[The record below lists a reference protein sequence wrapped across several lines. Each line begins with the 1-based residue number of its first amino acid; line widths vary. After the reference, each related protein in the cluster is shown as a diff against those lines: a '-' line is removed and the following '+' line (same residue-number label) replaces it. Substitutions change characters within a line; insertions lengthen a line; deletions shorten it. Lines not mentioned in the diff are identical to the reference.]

1 MAMRR
6 GGGVQTRCFPDAGR
20 LEQRH
25 PLASRVADRVGDLA
39 LIGPQAH
46 RAGQRAH
53 ALGEDKFALDPF
65 AQTKARRR
73 DERAQRIGADLGERH
88 IS

>member
-1 MAMRR
+1 MPRERQGADA
-6 GGGVQTRCFPDAGR
+6 VFPDAGR

-39 LIGPQAH
+39 LIGPEPN
-46 RAGQRAH
+46 RAGQRGD